1 VSVKPS
7 LSGNV
12 SKKNRFI
19 MVGKK
24 LVRPV
29 YSLLHFLEYGVKDK
43 ENKKMTGNRL
53 RGKGGREGK
62 GRIRKISIKENFKN
76 RLAQF

>member
-1 VSVKPS
+1 MSVKFF

-12 SKKNRFI
+12 FKKNRFI

-24 LVRPV
+24 LVRFV
-29 YSLLHFLEYGVKDK
+29 YFFFYFLEYGVKDK
-43 ENKKMTGNRL
+43 ENKKMIGNRL

-76 RLAQF
+76 RLV